1 MNKLSEMIGVQ
12 LNTVWRWE
20 SERASPSV
28 DMAKALSKILGI
40 SESELLNGP
49 DSRTWEL
56 KLVVN
61 KGKKEGG
68 ILDMTGATSA
78 ATLEIGDFSMGITL
92 SAPFALWEDDAK
104 FEELVEQLRR
114 KRRIGLKTR
123 REDWD

>member
-49 DSRTWEL
+49 NSQTWEL